1 MPKQRPVIWKR
12 SISTRAQRE
21 RAFARRSLVREQA
34 LAREKAREKARRPSL
49 LEWLRVRLGKLMGLR

>member
-21 RAFARRSLVREQA
+21 RAWAKKSLERERA
-34 LAREKAREKARRPSL
+34 LAKMRGPSL
-49 LEWLRVRLGKLMGLR
+49 LERLRRLFNRER

>member
-21 RAFARRSLVREQA
+21 RAWARRSLERERA
-34 LAREKAREKARRPSL
+34 LAKTRGPSL
-49 LEWLRVRLGKLMGLR
+49 RERLRRLLGRSS

>member
-21 RAFARRSLVREQA
+21 RAWAKKSLERERA
-34 LAREKAREKARRPSL
+34 LAKLRGPSL
-49 LEWLRVRLGKLMGLR
+49 LERLRRFLRRSG